1 MTQTSAHRGPST
13 KQTRPRV
20 PLTRELVL
28 QTALRLADQ
37 GGLESLSMRKLGQEL
52 GVEAMAL
59 YYHFA
64 NKDEVLDG
72 IVDLVWAQIDLPVAG
87 DAWRTAMRR
96 RAISVQDV
104 LARHRWAIGLMES
117 RRNPGPAN
125 LRHHDAVIG
134 NLRAAGFEMAM
145 VAHAYSLLD
154 GYIYG
159 YALDQDEPAVRRPR
173 TTSRRWRRSMLEPFP
188 EGEYPNMVAFITEH
202 AMQPGYDFANEF
214 EWGLD
219 VVLDGVEREWASA
232 YALDPCASRPARL
245 FAMIARN
252 IASSARSLIV
262 SPSR

>member
-1 MTQTSAHRGPST
+1 M
-13 KQTRPRV
+13 KQTTSMRQDVGTKPTRTRA
-20 PLTRELVL
+20 PLTRDLVL
-28 QTALRLADQ
+28 NAALGLADQ

-52 GVEAMAL
+52 GVEAMAI

-64 NKDEVLDG
+64 NKDELLDG
-72 IVDLVWAQIDLPVAG
+72 IVDLVWAEIDAPVAG
-87 DAWRTAMRR
+87 DEWRTAMRR
-96 RAISVQDV
+96 RAISVHDV
-104 LARHRWAIGLMES
+104 LTRHRWAIGLMES

-159 YALDQDEPAVRRPR
+159 YALTKMNLPFDATDDITEMAQ
-173 TTSRRWRRSMLEPFP
+173 SMLEPFP
-188 EGEYPNMVAFITEH
+188 DGEYPNMVAFITEH

-219 VVLDGVEREWASA
+219 VILDGIDRERAS
-232 YALDPCASRPARL
+232 D
-245 FAMIARN
+245 
-252 IASSARSLIV
+252 
-262 SPSR
+262 

>member
-1 MTQTSAHRGPST
+1 MTQTSAQGPST
-13 KQTRPRV
+13 KRIRPRV

-72 IVDLVWAQIDLPVAG
+72 IVDLVWAEIDLPVAG

-96 RAISVQDV
+96 RAISVRDV

-145 VAHAYSLLD
+145 VAHAYSLMD

-159 YALDQDEPAVRRPR
+159 YALTKMNLPFDATNDITEMAQ
-173 TTSRRWRRSMLEPFP
+173 SMLEPFP

-202 AMQPGYDFANEF
+202 AMKPGYDFANEF

-219 VVLDGVEREWASA
+219 VLLDGIEREQTGPSA
-232 YALDPCASRPARL
+232 APNGSDC
-245 FAMIARN
+245 
-252 IASSARSLIV
+252 
-262 SPSR
+262 

>member
-1 MTQTSAHRGPST
+1 MTQTSAQDPGT
-13 KQTRPRV
+13 KRVRPRV

-28 QTALRLADQ
+28 HTALGLADQ

-72 IVDLVWAQIDLPVAG
+72 IVDLVWAEIDLPVAG
-87 DAWRTAMRR
+87 DEWRTAMRR
-96 RAISVQDV
+96 RANSVHDV

-117 RRNPGPAN
+117 RRSPGPAN

-145 VAHAYSLLD
+145 VAHAYSLMD

-159 YALDQDEPAVRRPR
+159 YALTKMNLPFDATNDITEMA
-173 TTSRRWRRSMLEPFP
+173 RSMLEPFP

-202 AMQPGYDFANEF
+202 AMQPG
-214 EWGLD
+214 
-219 VVLDGVEREWASA
+219 
-232 YALDPCASRPARL
+232 
-245 FAMIARN
+245 
-252 IASSARSLIV
+252 
-262 SPSR
+262 